1 MRLKT
6 KLAAHQPNTFLN
18 KKTLFCNSIRLSFR
32 KAVGSA
38 LLRNTGDACSS
49 TCQRSSTKLFL
60 FCYTVAFLSTSRTG
74 AGIRESDLYCGLARP
89 SSKERPPPLLEATGE
104 HKGVKDSTM
113 RRTVLVLLALRRW
126 HRPSCQEAYSL
137 QRCKM
142 GRVPLSRSVLT
153 GLALARGAG
162 RAATLQAAGLR
173 MVKDSGN
180 AVHYDRL
187 PRLIDFVQSL
197 RLRPCVSF
205 CSIHHLASVCLLPF
219 ASY

>member
-6 KLAAHQPNTFLN
+6 KLAAHQPNTFFN

-49 TCQRSSTKLFL
+49 TCQRSSTRLFL

-104 HKGVKDSTM
+104 HKGADSTM
-113 RRTVLVLLALRRW
+113 RRTVLVLLALPALASAFLPGGVQPPALRNGPR
-126 HRPSCQEAYSL
+126 SALS
-137 QRCKM
+137 QR
-142 GRVPLSRSVLT
+142 SS

-180 AVHYDRL
+180 AVHYEPFLGLEERDACGVGFIANRGGE
-187 PRLIDFVQSL
+187 RNHDI
-197 RLRPCVSF
+197 VSKVVTL
-205 CSIHHLASVCLLPF
+205 SRA
-219 ASY
+219 